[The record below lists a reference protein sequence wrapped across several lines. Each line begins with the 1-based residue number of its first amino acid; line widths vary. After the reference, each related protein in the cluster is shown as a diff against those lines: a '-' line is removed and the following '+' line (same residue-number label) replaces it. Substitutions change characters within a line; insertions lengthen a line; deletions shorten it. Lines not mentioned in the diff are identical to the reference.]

1 MGENENNKYINNISE
16 REDLLNA
23 IGNPFQN
30 KNESLISILFI
41 NDDGFERFFPIDILR
56 GVAVFLSIFGISQ
69 EIFKEN
75 EIYSIFIFNEWEGYK
90 FIDYIPNLFIFV
102 NGACIYFS
110 ISNNKKEKTKIQ
122 LILKA
127 LKKFFILFSIGLIF
141 NYLNNF
147 NDNTNL
153 FTFDSLLYLKV
164 PSYYLKIAIIYL
176 IVSIFF
182 IFGMILLSLLISI
195 CFFTY
200 IFFIHFYDVD
210 FCGNNNLTPICNCA
224 SAFDNYIFN
233 NNHMI
238 RPCDPNGFFSIL
250 NTIYISYMA
259 LILMY
264 LVKGENNKKKKY
276 YFIFF
281 IALLI
286 SIINFGF
293 YFLFSF
299 IFKIPN
305 IYCIQ
310 TTPFIFLSSGIYI
323 FLFLIFYLI
332 HLQKFDYIKY
342 SFKFFECFGVNSF
355 GLMILC
361 QIINFMMYQ
370 SNIGNKLYEL
380 FSDEEHSKAGSIIY
394 SLCYLLIV
402 GLIAFVFYV
411 KKLYFKI

>member
-1 MGENENNKYINNISE
+1 MEENENNKYINYISE

-23 IGNPFQN
+23 IGNPYD
-30 KNESLISILFI
+30 NESLNSISFI
-41 NDDGFERFFPIDILR
+41 TEDDFDRFFPIDILR
-56 GVAVFLSIFGISQ
+56 GIAIFLSIFGISQ

-75 EIYSIFIFNEWEGYK
+75 EIYSMFIFSKWEGYK

-122 LILKA
+122 LILKV
-127 LKKFFILFSIGLIF
+127 LKKFCILFSIGLIF

-147 NDNTNL
+147 NDNIKL

-164 PSYYLKIAIIYL
+164 TSYYLKIAIIFL
-176 IVSIFF
+176 IVSFLF
-182 IFGMILLSLLISI
+182 IHSMILLSFFISI

-200 IFFIHFYDVD
+200 IFFIHFYNVD

-224 SAFDNYIFN
+224 SAFDNLIFN
-233 NNHMI
+233 YNHMI

-250 NTIYISYMA
+250 NTIYISYMG
-259 LILMY
+259 LSLMY

-276 YFIFF
+276 LFIFL

-286 SIINFGF
+286 AIINFGF
-293 YFLFSF
+293 FFLFAF
-299 IFKIPN
+299 IFNIPN

-323 FLFLIFYLI
+323 ILFLIFYLV
-332 HLQKFDYIKY
+332 HLQKIDYVNYILN
-342 SFKFFECFGVNSF
+342 FFECFGINSF
-355 GLMILC
+355 CLMILC
-361 QIINFMMYQ
+361 QIINFIMYQ
-370 SNIGNKLYEL
+370 SNIGNKLNEL

-394 SLCYLLIV
+394 SLCYLLII
-402 GLIAFVFYV
+402 GLIAFILYV
-411 KKLYFKI
+411 KQLYFKI